1 VLLQHTRLP
10 FLRRREAVGLGDL
23 PHIEQA
29 SLLLLCHDKPIE
41 VFTVSELLRPMP
53 LLGEFHHGGL
63 SNIDRRQFPARMQ
76 IRLADISRNLHRKR
90 SGLPWKVLY
99 FAT

>member
-1 VLLQHTRLP
+1 
-10 FLRRREAVGLGDL
+10 
-23 PHIEQA
+23 
-29 SLLLLCHDKPIE
+29 
-41 VFTVSELLRPMP
+41 MP

-63 SNIDRRQFPARMQ
+63 SNIDRRQFQARMR

-99 FAT
+99 FATECFLDGVPIEQGV